1 MSNRGPSNSVT
12 KCESMIFRFVTGLR
26 HMLWPGVSWRSGVLL
41 AGVLLISVSCSGD
54 NPSADK
60 GSRADRVFVMADAG
74 DSTAQ
79 TALGLLYERGIGIA
93 RDSAMALVW
102 YRRAAA
108 QGDALAEFHI
118 GSLYERGAG
127 VATDYAEAAKWYQLA
142 SDRGNESAQAA
153 LAYLYDRGLGV
164 ERDFA
169 EAEALYGQASASWA
183 EDDNYPADA
192 TFATGRESV
201 VLASPTVISRP
212 LGERRAE
219 FVAGKEEEPA
229 IEIDLAALNDVP
241 LPPPPVT
248 VFDGPEPIAG
258 RGENFPLTTIALIQP
273 EPTHVP
279 EAHEPPGNV
288 PLAAVDMD
296 NGLRFLPTAPKPRL
310 PTRAPPSEN
319 LPEVHLQSLEAAVAP
334 TQGATERD
342 SEKPSENHSE
352 NHEEKDRES
361 DEGLLITA
369 QPELERMVLSVEDLL
384 NEEIAAPSSEDLP
397 GVSEAVSEDAR
408 DAALKAALVADNAA
422 LDEPSAVTAE
432 KPAAAHQTEAIADAD
447 AEAVAEAKAADDI
460 MAQSENTVASLE
472 AALDAEAAAFDAA
485 RESEK
490 MDDLLIPLPPEPE
503 IFLISLATFE
513 SEALALAAW
522 EKISTTHA
530 GLLRKLPFE
539 LQRLDLG
546 DLSDLA
552 SSDDAD
558 ADDGDGAVGQY
569 VELIVGPVD
578 SPLKSRTLCAVL
590 RAHGHVCRTI
600 EK

>member
-1 MSNRGPSNSVT
+1 MP
-12 KCESMIFRFVTGLR
+12 
-26 HMLWPGVSWRSGVLL
+26 WPGVLWRGGVLL
-41 AGVLLISVSCSGD
+41 AGVLLISVSCRGD
-54 NPSADK
+54 NPGADK
-60 GSRADRVFVMADAG
+60 GSRADRVFVMADEG

-93 RDSAMALVW
+93 RNSAMALTW

-127 VATDYAEAAKWYQLA
+127 VATDYAEAAKWYQRA

-192 TFATGRESV
+192 IFVTGREGV
-201 VLASPTVISRP
+201 ALASSTVIPMP
-212 LGERRAE
+212 LGKRRAE
-219 FVAGKEEEPA
+219 FIAGKEEEPA
-229 IEIDLAALNDVP
+229 IEIDLAALDDMPPP
-241 LPPPPVT
+241 LPSAT

-258 RGENFPLTTIALIQP
+258 RGENFPLTALALIQP

-279 EAHEPPGNV
+279 EAHEPPGNA
-288 PLAAVDMD
+288 PLAAVDVD
-296 NGLRFLPTAPKPRL
+296 DGHRFLPTAPKPRRPNRAL
-310 PTRAPPSEN
+310 PLEKLSE
-319 LPEVHLQSLEAAVAP
+319 VRLQSPEAAAAL
-334 TQGATERD
+334 TQGAAEKHNGKHGKKD
-342 SEKPSENHSE
+342 S
-352 NHEEKDRES
+352 ES
-361 DEGLLITA
+361 DEGLF
-369 QPELERMVLSVEDLL
+369 
-384 NEEIAAPSSEDLP
+384 IAS
-397 GVSEAVSEDAR
+397 
-408 DAALKAALVADNAA
+408 
-422 LDEPSAVTAE
+422 
-432 KPAAAHQTEAIADAD
+432 
-447 AEAVAEAKAADDI
+447 
-460 MAQSENTVASLE
+460 QS
-472 AALDAEAAAFDAA
+472 
-485 RESEK
+485 
-490 MDDLLIPLPPEPE
+490 EPE

-513 SEALALAAW
+513 SEVLALAAW

-530 GLLRKLPFE
+530 GLLHKLPFE
-539 LQRLDLG
+539 LRPI

-558 ADDGDGAVGQY
+558 ANDGDGAVGQY

-578 SPLKSRTLCAVL
+578 SSLKSRTLCAVL